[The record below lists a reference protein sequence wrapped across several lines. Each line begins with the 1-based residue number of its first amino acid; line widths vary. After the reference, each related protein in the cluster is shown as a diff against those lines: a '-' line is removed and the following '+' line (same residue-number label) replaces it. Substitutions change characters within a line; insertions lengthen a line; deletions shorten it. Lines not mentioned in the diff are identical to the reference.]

1 VDAPVAGTTRD
12 YYALLGVGRDATAE
26 EIKRAY
32 RKLARELH
40 PDVNPD
46 QAAQDSFKDV
56 TAAYE
61 VLSDP
66 EKRRIVDLGGDPL
79 APGGGQGTA
88 GNPFTGFGGF
98 GDIFETFFGG
108 GVGGGGGR
116 GPRSRVRQ
124 GADALLRLDL
134 SLTEMAFGVKKDIAV
149 ETAVTCQ
156 TCHGD
161 GCAPGT
167 KPRTCDSCG
176 GRGEIQSLQRSLLGP
191 VMSTRTCPTCGG
203 TGQRIPSPCP
213 NCAGDGRVR
222 ARRTISVEVPGGI
235 EDGMRI
241 RMSGQGEVGPG
252 GGPAGD
258 LYIEVTEHQH
268 ETFTREG
275 SDLHCTVA
283 VPMTA
288 AALGTELQL
297 ATLDTTERVEIRPG
311 TQSGSVITLRG
322 KGVPRLRSATRG
334 DLHVH
339 VEVRTPT
346 KLDDGQEKLLRDLA
360 ELRNEEVSVT
370 GNRGGLFAK
379 VRDAFNPR

>member
-1 VDAPVAGTTRD
+1 MPGAVRD
-12 YYALLGVGRDATAE
+12 YYGLLNVSKDATVE

-46 QAAQDSFKDV
+46 PEAQNRFKDI

-79 APGGGQGTA
+79 APGGGGGQGS
-88 GNPFTGFGGF
+88 PFTGFGGF

-108 GVGGGGGR
+108 QAAR

-124 GADALLRLDL
+124 GADALLRVELTLD
-134 SLTEMAFGVKKDIAV
+134 EMAFGVNREIAV
-149 ETAVTCQ
+149 ETAVLCQ

-167 KPRTCDSCG
+167 QPRTCSTCNG
-176 GRGEIQSLQRSLLGP
+176 AGEVQSMQRSLLGP
-191 VMSTRTCPTCGG
+191 VMTTRSCPVCGG
-203 TGQRIPSPCP
+203 TGQQIPNPCP
-213 NCAGDGRVR
+213 TCAGDGRVR
-222 ARRTISVEVPGGI
+222 SRRTISVDIPSGI

-252 GGPAGD
+252 GGPPGD
-258 LYIEVTEHQH
+258 LYIEVTERPH
-268 ETFTREG
+268 EMFTREG
-275 SDLHCTVA
+275 ADLHCALA

-288 AALGTELQL
+288 AALGGTVELE
-297 ATLDTTERVEIRPG
+297 TLDSHEKIEIRPG
-311 TQSGSVITLRG
+311 TQSGSTITLRG
-322 KGVPRLRSATRG
+322 KGVPRLRSTARG

-346 KLDDGQEKLLRDLA
+346 KLDGEQEQLLRQLA
-360 ELRNEEVSVT
+360 TLRNEEISAN
-370 GNRGGLFAK
+370 GKHGGLFSK
-379 VRDAFNPR
+379 VRDAFNQR

>member
-1 VDAPVAGTTRD
+1 VAGTVRD
-12 YYALLGVGRDATAE
+12 YYGLLDVASDATAE

-40 PDVNPD
+40 PDINPD
-46 QAAQDSFKDV
+46 PQAQNRFKEV

-66 EKRRIVDLGGDPL
+66 EKRKIVDLGGDPL
-79 APGGGQGTA
+79 APAGGGGQGS
-88 GNPFTGFGGF
+88 PFGGGFGGF

-108 GVGGGGGR
+108 GTSAR

-124 GADALLRLDL
+124 GADALLRIE
-134 SLTEMAFGVKKDIAV
+134 LTMAEMAFGVQNEIAV

-156 TCHGD
+156 TCSGD

-167 KPRTCDSCG
+167 KPRTCDTCG
-176 GRGEIQSLQRSLLGP
+176 GRGEVQSMQRSLLGP
-191 VMSTRTCPTCGG
+191 VMTSRPCPTCGG
-203 TGQRIPSPCP
+203 TGQQIPSPCP
-213 NCAGDGRVR
+213 NCSGEGRVR
-222 ARRTISVEVPGGI
+222 ARRTISVDVPAGI

-241 RMSGQGEVGPG
+241 RMTGQGEVGPG

-258 LYIEVTEHQH
+258 LYIEVTEHPH
-268 ETFTREG
+268 ETFTRDG
-275 SDLHCTVA
+275 SDLHCTLA

-288 AALGTELQL
+288 AALGTELAL
-297 ATLDTTERVEIRPG
+297 NTLDSEEKVEVRPG
-311 TQSGSVITLRG
+311 TQSGAVITLRG
-322 KGVPRLRSATRG
+322 KGVPRLRSTARG

-346 KLDDGQEKLLRDLA
+346 RLDETQEKLLRELA
-360 ELRNEEVSVT
+360 ELRNEDISVS
-370 GNRGGLFAK
+370 GSRGGLFSK
-379 VRDAFNPR
+379 VRDAFGTR

>member
-1 VDAPVAGTTRD
+1 MNAPVAGTVRD
-12 YYALLGVGRDATAE
+12 YYGMLNVAHDATAE

-46 QAAQDSFKDV
+46 PAAQNKFKEI

-66 EKRRIVDLGGDPL
+66 QKRRIVDLGGDPL
-79 APGGGQGTA
+79 APSGGAGGQG
-88 GNPFTGFGGF
+88 FTGFGGF

-108 GVGGGGGR
+108 GNAR

-124 GADALLRLDL
+124 GADALLRLE
-134 SLTEMAFGVKKDIAV
+134 LTMVEMAFGVHKDIAV
-149 ETAVTCQ
+149 ETAVVCQ
-156 TCHGD
+156 SCKGD

-167 KPRTCDSCG
+167 SPRTCGTCNGS
-176 GRGEIQSLQRSLLGP
+176 GEVQSMQRSLLGP
-191 VMSTRTCPTCGG
+191 VMTSRPCHTCGG
-203 TGQRIPSPCP
+203 TGQQIPSPCP
-213 NCAGDGRVR
+213 TCTGEGRVR
-222 ARRTISVEVPGGI
+222 ARRTVSVDVPGGI

-258 LYIEVTEHQH
+258 LYLEVTERPH
-268 ETFTREG
+268 EMFTRDG
-275 SDLHCTVA
+275 SDLHCSLA

-288 AALGTELQL
+288 AALGSSLELT
-297 ATLDTTERVEIRPG
+297 TLDSTERVEIRPG
-311 TQSGSVITLRG
+311 TQSGAVITLRG
-322 KGVPRLRSATRG
+322 KGVPRLRSTVRG

-346 KLDDGQEKLLRDLA
+346 RLDAEQEKLLRELA
-360 ELRNEEVSVT
+360 ELRNEDISIG
-370 GNRGGLFAK
+370 GNRGGLFSK
-379 VRDAFNPR
+379 VRDAFGTR

>member
-1 VDAPVAGTTRD
+1 MSSPVRD
-12 YYALLGVGRDATAE
+12 YYALLAVERDATAE

-46 QAAQDSFKDV
+46 SHAQDRFKEI

-79 APGGGQGTA
+79 ASGGGQG
-88 GNPFTGFGGF
+88 GPGSPFTGFGGF

-108 GVGGGGGR
+108 TGAGR

-124 GADALLRLDL
+124 GADALLRIEM
-134 SLTEMAFGVKKDIAV
+134 SLAEMAFGVQKDIAV
-149 ETAVTCQ
+149 ETAVVCQ
-156 TCHGD
+156 TCSGN

-167 KPRTCDSCG
+167 SPRTCDTCA
-176 GRGEIQSLQRSLLGP
+176 GRGEVQSMQRSLLGP
-191 VMSTRTCPTCGG
+191 VMTSRPCPTCGG
-203 TGQRIPSPCP
+203 TGQQIPSPCP
-213 NCAGDGRVR
+213 NCSGEGRVR
-222 ARRTISVEVPGGI
+222 ARRTISVDVPGGI

-241 RMSGQGEVGPG
+241 RMTGQGEVGPG

-258 LYIEVTEHQH
+258 LYIEVSEQPHDV
-268 ETFTREG
+268 FTREG

-297 ATLDTTERVEIRPG
+297 TTLDSEEKVEIRPG

-322 KGVPRLRSATRG
+322 RGVPRLRSTARG

-339 VEVRTPT
+339 VEVRTPS
-346 KLDDGQEKLLRDLA
+346 KLDDDQERLLRELA
-360 ELRNEEVSVT
+360 ELRAEEVSVSHP
-370 GNRGGLFAK
+370 RGGLFSK
-379 VRDAFNPR
+379 VREAFNPR

>member
-1 VDAPVAGTTRD
+1 MAGTVRD

-46 QAAQDSFKDV
+46 RRAQDTFKEV

-79 APGGGQGTA
+79 APGGGQGGQ

-108 GVGGGGGR
+108 GAGR

-134 SLTEMAFGVKKDIAV
+134 SLTEMAFGVSKDIAV
-149 ETAVTCQ
+149 ETAVICQ
-156 TCHGD
+156 TCHGN

-167 KPRTCDSCG
+167 RPRVCETCA
-176 GRGEIQSLQRSLLGP
+176 GRGELQSVQRSLLGP
-191 VMSTRTCPTCGG
+191 VMSSRTCPSCGG
-203 TGQRIPSPCP
+203 TGEQIPAPCP
-213 NCAGDGRVR
+213 NCSGEGRVR
-222 ARRTISVEVPGGI
+222 ARRTISVDVPGGI

-241 RMSGQGEVGPG
+241 RMSGQGEIGQG

-258 LYIEVTEHQH
+258 LYIEVTEHPH

-297 ATLDTTERVEIRPG
+297 TTLDSDERVEIRPG
-311 TQSGSVITLRG
+311 TQSGTVITLRG
-322 KGVPRLRSATRG
+322 RGVPRLRSTARG

-346 KLDDGQEKLLRDLA
+346 RLDDAQVKLLRELA
-360 ELRNEEVSVT
+360 EVREEEISVA

-379 VRDAFNPR
+379 VRDAFGPR

>member
-1 VDAPVAGTTRD
+1 VPGSVRD
-12 YYALLGVGRDATAE
+12 YYGLLNVSSDATAE

-40 PDVNPD
+40 PDINPD
-46 QAAQDSFKDV
+46 AEAQNRFKDV

-66 EKRRIVDLGGDPL
+66 EKRRVVDLGGDPL
-79 APGGGQGTA
+79 APSGGGGQG
-88 GNPFTGFGGF
+88 GGFSGFGGF

-108 GVGGGGGR
+108 QTQR

-124 GADALLRLDL
+124 GADALLRIELTL
-134 SLTEMAFGVKKDIAV
+134 SEMAFGVHKDIAV
-149 ETAVTCQ
+149 ETAVGCQ

-167 KPRTCDSCG
+167 KPRTCGTCN
-176 GRGEIQSLQRSLLGP
+176 GRGEVQSMQRSLLGP
-191 VMSTRTCPTCGG
+191 VMTSRPCHTCGG
-203 TGQRIPSPCP
+203 TGQQIPSPCP
-213 NCAGDGRVR
+213 TCAGEGRVR
-222 ARRTISVEVPGGI
+222 ARRTIPVDVPGGI

-258 LYIEVTEHQH
+258 LYLEVTEQPH
-268 ETFTREG
+268 EMFTREG
-275 SDLHCTVA
+275 SDLHCSLA

-288 AALGTELQL
+288 AALGSSLELE
-297 ATLDTTERVEIRPG
+297 TLDTTEQVEIRPG
-311 TQSGSVITLRG
+311 TQSGAVITLRG
-322 KGVPRLRSATRG
+322 KGVPRLRSAARG

-346 KLDDGQEKLLRDLA
+346 RLDPEQEKLIRELA
-360 ELRNEEVSVT
+360 ELRNEDISVAS
-370 GNRGGLFAK
+370 NRGGIFSK
-379 VRDAFNPR
+379 VRDVFGTR

>member
-1 VDAPVAGTTRD
+1 MLNVAS
-12 YYALLGVGRDATAE
+12 DATTE

-46 QAAQDSFKDV
+46 PAAQNRFKDV

-66 EKRRIVDLGGDPL
+66 DKRRVVDLGGDPL
-79 APGGGQGTA
+79 APGGGGGAQGSA
-88 GNPFTGFGGF
+88 FTGFGGF

-108 GVGGGGGR
+108 ANAR

-124 GADALLRLDL
+124 GADALLRIELTL
-134 SLTEMAFGVKKDIAV
+134 SEMAFGVSKEIAV
-149 ETAVTCQ
+149 ETAVICQ
-156 TCHGD
+156 SCHGD

-167 KPRTCDSCG
+167 SPRTCGTCN
-176 GRGEIQSLQRSLLGP
+176 GRGEVQSMQRSLLGP
-191 VMSTRTCPTCGG
+191 VMTSRPCHTCGG
-203 TGQRIPSPCP
+203 TGQQIPSPCP
-213 NCAGDGRVR
+213 NCAGEGRVR
-222 ARRTISVEVPGGI
+222 APRRIPVDVPGGI

-258 LYIEVTEHQH
+258 LYIEITEHPH

-275 SDLHCTVA
+275 SDLHCSLA

-288 AALGTELQL
+288 AALGSTVELT
-297 ATLDTTERVEIRPG
+297 ALDSTERIEIRPG
-311 TQSGSVITLRG
+311 TQSGAVITLRA
-322 KGVPRLRSATRG
+322 KGVPRLRSSARG

-346 KLDDGQEKLLRDLA
+346 KLDAEQEKLMRELA
-360 ELRNEEVSVT
+360 ELRNEDISVA
-370 GNRGGLFAK
+370 GNRTGLFSK
-379 VRDAFNPR
+379 VRDAFGTR

>member
-1 VDAPVAGTTRD
+1 MLNVAS
-12 YYALLGVGRDATAE
+12 DATAE

-40 PDVNPD
+40 PDINADPS
-46 QAAQDSFKDV
+46 AQNRFKDV

-79 APGGGQGTA
+79 APAGGGGQGS
-88 GNPFTGFGGF
+88 PFTGFGGF

-108 GVGGGGGR
+108 NSAR
-116 GPRSRVRQ
+116 GPRSRARE
-124 GADALLRLDL
+124 GADALLRIELTL
-134 SLTEMAFGVKKDIAV
+134 SEMAFGVAKDIAV
-149 ETAVTCQ
+149 ETAVLCQ
-156 TCHGD
+156 SCRGD

-167 KPRTCDSCG
+167 SPRTCGTCN
-176 GRGEIQSLQRSLLGP
+176 GRGEVQSMQRSLLGP
-191 VMSTRTCPTCGG
+191 VMTSRPCPACAG
-203 TGQRIPSPCP
+203 TGQQIPSPCP
-213 NCAGDGRVR
+213 NCAGEGRVR
-222 ARRTISVEVPGGI
+222 ARRSIAVEVPGGI

-258 LYIEVTEHQH
+258 LYIEVTERPH
-268 ETFTREG
+268 EMFTREG
-275 SDLHCTVA
+275 SDLHCSLA

-288 AALGTELQL
+288 AALGGSLELS
-297 ATLDTTERVEIRPG
+297 TLDSAERIEIRPG
-311 TQSGSVITLRG
+311 TQSGAVITLRG
-322 KGVPRLRSATRG
+322 KGVPRLRSNARG

-346 KLDDGQEKLLRDLA
+346 KLDAEQERLVRELA
-360 ELRNEEVSVT
+360 ELRNEDISVA
-370 GNRGGLFAK
+370 GNRGGLFSK
-379 VRDAFNPR
+379 VRDAFGTR

>member
-1 VDAPVAGTTRD
+1 VPGPSRD
-12 YYALLGVGRDATAE
+12 YYGLLGVQRDATAE

-46 QAAQDSFKDV
+46 QAAQDKFKDV

-66 EKRRIVDLGGDPL
+66 DKRRIVDLGGDPL
-79 APGGGQGTA
+79 APGGGQGSP

-108 GVGGGGGR
+108 GAGGAR
-116 GPRSRVRQ
+116 GPRSRIRQ
-124 GADALLRLDL
+124 GADALLRVE
-134 SLTEMAFGVKKDIAV
+134 LTLPEMAFGVSKEIAV
-149 ETAVTCQ
+149 ETAVVCQ
-156 TCHGD
+156 SCQGD

-167 KPRTCDSCG
+167 KPRTCDTCA
-176 GRGEIQSLQRSLLGP
+176 GRGEVQSMQRSLLGP
-191 VMSTRTCPTCGG
+191 VMSTRTCPACAG
-203 TGQRIPSPCP
+203 TGQQIPSPCP
-213 NCAGDGRVR
+213 TCAGDGRVR
-222 ARRTISVEVPGGI
+222 ARRSITVDVPGGI

-252 GGPAGD
+252 GGPPGD
-258 LYIEVTEHQH
+258 LYIEVSEQPH

-275 SDLHCTVA
+275 SDLHCTVG

-297 ATLDTTERVEIRPG
+297 ETLDATERVELRAG
-311 TQSGSVITLRG
+311 VQSGSVITLRG

-346 KLDDGQEKLLRDLA
+346 RLDETQEKLLREFA
-360 ELRNEEVSVT
+360 ELRNEEVSVSGT
-370 GNRGGLFAK
+370 RGGLFAK
-379 VRDAFNPR
+379 VRDAFNGR

>member
-1 VDAPVAGTTRD
+1 MAGTVRD
-12 YYALLGVGRDATAE
+12 YYGLLNVGNDATAE

-40 PDVNPD
+40 PDVNSDP
-46 QAAQDSFKDV
+46 QAQSRFKEV

-66 EKRRIVDLGGDPL
+66 EKRRVVDLGGDPL
-79 APGGGQGTA
+79 APGGGGGQGS
-88 GNPFTGFGGF
+88 PFGGGFGGF

-108 GVGGGGGR
+108 NGAGAR

-124 GADALLRLDL
+124 GADALLRIEL
-134 SLTEMAFGVKKDIAV
+134 SMSEMAFGVQKDIAV

-156 TCHGD
+156 TCSGD

-167 KPRTCDSCG
+167 RPRTCDTCA
-176 GRGEIQSLQRSLLGP
+176 GRGEVQSMQRSLLGP
-191 VMSTRTCPTCGG
+191 VMTSRPCPTCGG
-203 TGQRIPSPCP
+203 TGQQIPSPCP
-213 NCAGDGRVR
+213 NCSGQGRVR
-222 ARRTISVEVPGGI
+222 ARRSISVEVPGGI

-241 RMSGQGEVGPG
+241 RMTGQGEVGPG

-258 LYIEVTEHQH
+258 LYIEVTEQPH
-268 ETFTREG
+268 EMFTREG
-275 SDLHCTVA
+275 SDLHCTLA

-288 AALGTELQL
+288 AALGSELNL
-297 ATLDTTERVEIRPG
+297 TTLDTEEKVEIRPG
-311 TQSGSVITLRG
+311 TQSGAVISLRG
-322 KGVPRLRSATRG
+322 KGVPRLRSTTRG

-346 KLDDGQEKLLRDLA
+346 RLDEVQEKLLRELA
-360 ELRNEEVSVT
+360 ELRNEEI
-370 GNRGGLFAK
+370 GLGGRHGGLFSK
-379 VRDAFNPR
+379 MRDAFGAR

>member
-1 VDAPVAGTTRD
+1 VPGAVRD
-12 YYALLGVGRDATAE
+12 YYGLLEVSKDATAE

-46 QAAQDSFKDV
+46 PEAQNRFKDV
-56 TAAYE
+56 TSAYE

-66 EKRRIVDLGGDPL
+66 DKRRIVDLGGDPL
-79 APGGGQGTA
+79 APGGGA
-88 GNPFTGFGGF
+88 GQAGGFTGFGGF

-108 GVGGGGGR
+108 GAQR

-124 GADALLRLDL
+124 GADALLRVE
-134 SLTEMAFGVKKDIAV
+134 LTLNEMAFGVQREIAV
-149 ETAVTCQ
+149 ETAVVCQ
-156 TCHGD
+156 SCNGD

-167 KPRTCDSCG
+167 RPRTCGTCNG
-176 GRGEIQSLQRSLLGP
+176 QGEVQSMQRSLLGP
-191 VMSTRTCPTCGG
+191 VMTSRPCPTCGG
-203 TGQRIPSPCP
+203 TGQQIPSPCP
-213 NCAGDGRVR
+213 NCAGEGRVR
-222 ARRTISVEVPGGI
+222 ARRTISVDVPGGI

-258 LYIEVTEHQH
+258 LYIEVTEHPH

-275 SDLHCTVA
+275 ADLHCSLA

-288 AALGTELQL
+288 AALGTTLELD
-297 ATLDTTERVEIRPG
+297 TLDSTEKIDLRPG
-311 TQSGSVITLRG
+311 IQSGSVITLRG
-322 KGVPRLRSATRG
+322 KGVPRLRSSSRG

-346 KLDDGQEKLLRDLA
+346 KLDGEQEKLLRQLA
-360 ELRNEEVSVT
+360 ELRGEEISVGGT
-370 GNRGGLFAK
+370 RNGLFSK
-379 VRDAFNPR
+379 MRDAFGQR

>member
-1 VDAPVAGTTRD
+1 MSSPVRD

-46 QAAQDSFKDV
+46 PASQDRFKDI

-79 APGGGQGTA
+79 APGGGGGGA
-88 GNPFTGFGGF
+88 GSPFSGFGGGF
-98 GDIFETFFGG
+98 GDILETFFGAGAG
-108 GVGGGGGR
+108 GAR

-124 GADALLRLDL
+124 GADALLRLE
-134 SLTEMAFGVKKDIAV
+134 LTLNEMAFGVKKDIAV

-161 GCAPGT
+161 GCSPGT
-167 KPRTCDSCG
+167 SPRTCDTCAG
-176 GRGEIQSLQRSLLGP
+176 HGEIQSMQRSLLGP
-191 VMSTRTCPTCGG
+191 VMTSRPCPPCGG
-203 TGQRIPSPCP
+203 TGQQIPSPCP
-213 NCAGDGRVR
+213 NCSGEGRVR
-222 ARRTISVEVPGGI
+222 ARRTIAVDVPGGI

-258 LYIEVTEHQH
+258 LYIEVTEHPH
-268 ETFTREG
+268 DVFTREG
-275 SDLHCTVA
+275 ADLHCTIA

-288 AALGTELQL
+288 AALGTEIDLP
-297 ATLDTTERVEIRPG
+297 TLDSQEKVEIRPG
-311 TQSGSVITLRG
+311 TQSGAVITMRG
-322 KGVPRLRSATRG
+322 RGVPRLRSSARG

-339 VEVRTPT
+339 LEVRTPT
-346 KLDDGQEKLLRDLA
+346 KLDEEQERLLRELA
-360 ELRNEEVSVT
+360 ALRDEEVSVASP
-370 GNRGGLFAK
+370 RGGLFAK